1 MGIAVFPSDRPS
13 ISALPNF
20 SRRAFM
26 NLTEP
31 KTSTTQREED
41 MRVTARRAAAA
52 VLAVSMVA
60 TAQAAAQGQ
69 GQTDFPNRRIHVIV
83 PYPAGGIVDIV
94 TRIVT
99 DKLSALWGQPIVVES
114 KPGANS
120 NLGTDFVARA
130 EPDGYTWTFMG
141 PAVMANPR
149 IYPNLRWS
157 EKSFTGIGVVAWA
170 PAAMIVNPG
179 SMANTVKEFVALAK
193 TTPGGLNYGNAGVGS
208 SVHLNTAIF
217 MNGTQTKITSVPYK
231 GQPPAILDILADRVH
246 LMFASIGLV
255 AQHVQDGK
263 LKALAVIGTKRSPLL
278 PDVPTMTEA
287 GYPETNVVPW
297 YGLAVPSGVPQPIVD
312 KIVAGINEALK
323 DAGVR
328 SLLEKQALQ
337 PVEPMTPQ
345 QIADL
350 IAKDTARYAKV
361 IQEAGIRVAE

>member
-1 MGIAVFPSDRPS
+1 
-13 ISALPNF
+13 
-20 SRRAFM
+20 
-26 NLTEP
+26 
-31 KTSTTQREED
+31 
-41 MRVTARRAAAA
+41 MRVTAWRAAAA
-52 VLAVSMVA
+52 ALAVSIMA
-60 TAQAAAQGQ
+60 TVQASAQ

-99 DKLSALWGQPIVVES
+99 DKLSALWGQPIVVEA

-120 NLGTDFVARA
+120 NLGTDFAARA

-157 EKSFTGIGVVAWA
+157 EKSFTGVGVVAWA

-179 SMANTVKEFVALAK
+179 SSAKTVKEFVELAR
-193 TTPGGLNYGNAGVGS
+193 TPQGGLNYGNAGVGS

-255 AQHVQDGK
+255 AQHVQDKK

-297 YGLAVPSGVPQPIVD
+297 YGLAVPSGVPGPVVE
-312 KIVAGINEALK
+312 KIVAGVNEALK
-323 DAGVR
+323 DSNVR

-350 IAKDTARYAKV
+350 IATDTARYAKV
-361 IQEAGIRVAE
+361 IQEANIRVTE